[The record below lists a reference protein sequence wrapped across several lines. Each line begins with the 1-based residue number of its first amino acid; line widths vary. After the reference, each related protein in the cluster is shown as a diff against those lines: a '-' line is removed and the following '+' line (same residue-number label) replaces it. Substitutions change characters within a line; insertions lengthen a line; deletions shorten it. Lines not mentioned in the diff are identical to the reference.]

1 MTDER
6 IKELMGWPSDTT
18 FEVGSREYRIR
29 ALVVTAERDIEERIL
44 PSLYDAVHG
53 ATLRA
58 LDEAGVRNEV
68 LRGMCIEVAI
78 EKYSECLIAY
88 ADARR
93 IERQNIG

>member
-18 FEVGSREYRIR
+18 FEFGGDKIR
-29 ALVVTAERDIEERIL
+29 ALVASAERDMSERML
-44 PSLYDAVHG
+44 PLLYDAVHA

-78 EKYSECLIAY
+78 EKASECFIAY

-93 IERQNIG
+93 IERKNRG